1 MQADPDA
8 AVSDT
13 DDLLAMCAEYFARR
27 AESVAQCRRVLSE
40 YSAYSATPA
49 ELPVMAFL
57 TAQFDQL
64 DAAVRHGADLVAAV
78 RGDRARGDRIWFTI
92 VPGR

>member
-1 MQADPDA
+1 MQGDPDA
-8 AVSDT
+8 ADT

-27 AESVAQCRRVLSE
+27 AESVARCRTVLSE
-40 YSAYSATPA
+40 YSATPA

-64 DAAVRHGADLVAAV
+64 AAAARHGADLVAAV
-78 RGDRARGDRIWFTI
+78 QRDRARGGRIWFTI

>member
-8 AVSDT
+8 AESDT

-27 AESVAQCRRVLSE
+27 AESVARCRRALSE
-40 YSAYSATPA
+40 YSATPA
-49 ELPVMAFL
+49 ELPVMTFL

-64 DAAVRHGADLVAAV
+64 DAAARHGADLVAAV
-78 RGDRARGDRIWFTI
+78 QRDRAHGDRIWFTI

>member
-8 AVSDT
+8 AESDT

-40 YSAYSATPA
+40 YSATPA

-78 RGDRARGDRIWFTI
+78 RRDRARGDRIWFTI